1 MPVFTAPL
9 VGFALGA
16 LFALAARRAASR
28 EVEHELPPRA
38 VATVTA
44 FALLVFGPGV
54 GYFTAFATDWS
65 LGYLL
70 DARRVPSAVL
80 LLAVLVEIASVPLGF
95 SLAARVTRGKDARAL
110 VGFVA
115 VPAALALAVLVAA
128 GSRLLVAGTHAQVTR
143 GAGGLPL
150 SDSPLGKALLFAN
163 LCVLA
168 GAAWTFV
175 RVRDA

>member
-1 MPVFTAPL
+1 MPLFTAPL

-16 LFALAARRAASR
+16 LFAFAARRAVSR

-38 VATVTA
+38 LAAVAA
-44 FALLVFGPGV
+44 FALLVFGPAV

-70 DARRVPSAVL
+70 DGRRIPSAL
-80 LLAVLVEIASVPLGF
+80 LLFAVIAEVASVPLGF
-95 SLAARVTRGKDARAL
+95 SLASRAARGKDARVLLAFSF
-110 VGFVA
+110 G
-115 VPAALALAVLVAA
+115 PAALALVVLAAA
-128 GSRLLVAGTHAQVTR
+128 GSRFLVSGTYAQVTR

-150 SDSPLGKALLFAN
+150 SGSPLGNAVLFAN
-163 LCVLA
+163 LCIVA
-168 GAAWTFV
+168 GAVWTFV